1 MLSSTSTNVVTINHS
16 VKELVWIAQM
26 KKFVT
31 GKNFLYYAPI
41 LDKQMDIKRLTYN
54 ATVRFVLKTAMYAK
68 SYKFVPH

>member
-1 MLSSTSTNVVTINHS
+1 
-16 VKELVWIAQM
+16 M

-41 LDKQMDIKRLTYN
+41 LDKQMDVKRLTYN

-68 SYKFVPH
+68 SYKFIPHQKGVEKAYASDADT